1 MDNLIGPQIP
11 GQTNVHGTW
20 NFSAPRHLRTHLDTL
35 VSALDPS
42 LTFPSINRV
51 PAATGFV
58 PSVLWTR

>member
-1 MDNLIGPQIP
+1 MDNLIGPHIP
-11 GQTNVHGTW
+11 GQTNVNDTLS
-20 NFSAPRHLRTHLDTL
+20 FSAPRHLRTYLDTL

-51 PAATGFV
+51 PAATSFV